1 MGEAYIISQTCFNIL
16 TCTPLGSSKMVKK
29 DQKGKPKRG
38 LSAYFCFMR
47 EERPKVMKAKPNLK
61 IGDVTKI
68 LAAKWNKLDYEE
80 KKKFVKN
87 RKRIR
92 KDTFAKWRIGKQN
105 KLLQPRLLRRKGRR
119 MNQMKRMMNELF
131 TTFRQQT

>member
-47 EERPKVMKAKPNLK
+47 EERPK
-61 IGDVTKI
+61 
-68 LAAKWNKLDYEE
+68 DYEE
-80 KKKFVKN
+80 KKKFVKESEEDKE
-87 RKRIR
+87 RYLREMEDWEAKQASAAKAAAKKGK
-92 KDTFAKWRIGKQN
+92 KD
-105 KLLQPRLLRRKGRR
+105 
-119 MNQMKRMMNELF
+119 ESDEEDDE
-131 TTFRQQT
+131 

>member
-80 KKKFVKN
+80 KKKFVKESEEDKE
-87 RKRIR
+87 RYLREMEDWEAKQASAAKAAAKKGK
-92 KDTFAKWRIGKQN
+92 KDESDEE
-105 KLLQPRLLRRKGRR
+105 
-119 MNQMKRMMNELF
+119 MMNELF
-131 TTFRQQT
+131 TT

>member
-1 MGEAYIISQTCFNIL
+1 MGEAYIIFQACLNIL

-80 KKKFVKN
+80 DKERYLREMEDWEAKQASAAKAAAKKGK
-87 RKRIR
+87 
-92 KDTFAKWRIGKQN
+92 KD
-105 KLLQPRLLRRKGRR
+105 
-119 MNQMKRMMNELF
+119 ES
-131 TTFRQQT
+131 